1 MRGKLAFHLS
11 TPATRHILFVACR
24 SSLVTHM
31 IEKHEK
37 FKRAILWLPAKLYEL
52 AVRLRVAAYETKYR
66 KQKRLDAVVISI
78 GNIALGG
85 TGKTPMVEYVAR
97 YIKSEDHSV
106 AILTRGYARES
117 SGMRVLNDPRG
128 FSGADLN
135 STGGQGGPPHIEA
148 GANSNGAASPNRERA
163 GKAASMRPHLEY
175 GDEPLMLARALPG
188 IPVIINKN
196 RYEGGLWA
204 ERELGAEVLV
214 LDDAYQHLGLARDL
228 NILLLDATDPFGG
241 FKMAPFGRLRE
252 PLYGIRR
259 ADAVIVTRANRPF
272 DQGETS
278 AIIKYFCGD
287 KVPVMYVYSYIARLR
302 HVETGT
308 VYEAEQFAG
317 WNAAVMCGIGNPHAF
332 ADDIL
337 EFGMNIVSENFF
349 SDHHTFTQEDI
360 ERVTVAARET
370 GADAIITTE
379 KDAVRMEALKPGDVP
394 IYAAQ
399 LEIQSE
405 DEVRLK
411 SLLLR
416 TLIKK

>member
-1 MRGKLAFHLS
+1 
-11 TPATRHILFVACR
+11 
-24 SSLVTHM
+24 M

-37 FKRAILWLPAKLYEL
+37 FKRAMLWLPAKLYEL
-52 AVRLRVAAYETKYR
+52 AVRLRVAAYETEYR
-66 KQKRLDAVVISI
+66 KQKRLDAVVISV

-85 TGKTPMVEYVAR
+85 TGKTPMVEYIAR

-117 SGMRVLNDPRG
+117 SGMRVLNDPRD
-128 FSGADLN
+128 FSSAGPN
-135 STGGQGGPPHIEA
+135 SPASVDERSQPPHLADAPNADDAGSRDGVQVA
-148 GANSNGAASPNRERA
+148 GAANVSSHR
-163 GKAASMRPHLEY
+163 EY

-188 IPVIINKN
+188 VPVIINKN

-241 FKMAPFGRLRE
+241 FEMAPFGRLRE
-252 PLYGIRR
+252 PLYGIKR
-259 ADAVIVTRANRPF
+259 ADAIIITRADRPF
-272 DQGETS
+272 DQGQTG
-278 AIIKYFCGD
+278 AIIKFFCGD
-287 KVPVMYVYSYIARLR
+287 KVPVMYVYSSITRLR
-302 HVETGT
+302 HLETGA
-308 VYEAEQFAG
+308 VYEAGQFAG
-317 WNAAVMCGIGNPHAF
+317 WNAAVMCGIGNPRAF
-332 ADDIL
+332 SDDIL
-337 EFGMNIVSENFF
+337 QFGMNIVNENFF
-349 SDHHTFTQEDI
+349 PDHHAFTQEDV
-360 ERVTVAARET
+360 ERVTKAARET
-370 GADAIITTE
+370 GADAIVTTE
-379 KDAVRMEALKPGDVP
+379 KDAVRLESLRHGDVP
-394 IYAAQ
+394 VYAAQ

>member
-1 MRGKLAFHLS
+1 
-11 TPATRHILFVACR
+11 
-24 SSLVTHM
+24 M

-37 FKRAILWLPAKLYEL
+37 LKRAMLWLPAKLYEL
-52 AVRLRVAAYETKYR
+52 AVRLRVAAYETEYR
-66 KQKRLDAVVISI
+66 KQKHLEAVVISI

-128 FSGADLN
+128 FS
-135 STGGQGGPPHIEA
+135 STDPNGNGEQGGRAHTA
-148 GANSNGAASPNRERA
+148 ADSNNTGVTVPNHEQGGNATDVR
-163 GKAASMRPHLEY
+163 SHLEY

-188 IPVIINKN
+188 VPVIINKN
-196 RYEGGLWA
+196 RYEGGRWA

-214 LDDAYQHLGLARDL
+214 LDDAYQHLALARDL

-272 DQGETS
+272 DQGQTN

-287 KVPVMYVYSYIARLR
+287 KVPVMYVYSSITHLR
-302 HVETGT
+302 HVETGV

-317 WNAAVMCGIGNPHAF
+317 WNAAVMCGIGNPRAF

-349 SDHHTFTQEDI
+349 PDHHAFTQEDM
-360 ERVTVAARET
+360 ERVTGAARET
-370 GADAIITTE
+370 GADAIVTTE
-379 KDAVRMEALKPGDVP
+379 KDAVRLESLKPADVP